1 MAEPIQDSLL
11 REIDEDLRQEKY
23 AKLWKQYGAH
33 VIAAAFLLVAG
44 VAGYQGWRQYDINN
58 REALGERFADA
69 MGQARED
76 GQAEA
81 TKAFSGLAREGGG
94 YSVLARLQE
103 AALLAAGKERA
114 AAAAIYRELADDSG
128 VDAVYRDLAVVLGV
142 LQELEGGD
150 SSTLTLRLAPLTAD
164 ANPWRHSAREISAVL
179 ALRTGDREKAVEMFT
194 GLAKDASAPEGIR
207 ARAGEMLA
215 AIGR

>member
-11 REIDEDLRQEKY
+11 REIDDDLRQEKY
-23 AKLWKQYGAH
+23 AKLWKRYGVH

-44 VAGYQGWRQYDINN
+44 VAGYQWWRQYDINT
-58 REALGERFADA
+58 REALGERFAGA
-69 MGQARED
+69 MEKARDD
-76 GQAEA
+76 GPAEA
-81 TKAFSGLAREGGG
+81 TKDFSTLAREGGG

-103 AALLAAGKERA
+103 AALLAAAKNRA
-114 AAAAIYRELADDSG
+114 AAAAVYRELADDSG

-142 LQELEGGD
+142 LQDMEGGD
-150 SSTLTLRLAPLTAD
+150 SINLTLRLAPLTAD
-164 ANPWRHSAREISAVL
+164 ANPWRHSARELSAVL
-179 ALRTGDREKAVEMFT
+179 AFSSGDREKAVELFT
-194 GLAKDASAPEGIR
+194 GLSQDTSAPQGIR

>member
-1 MAEPIQDSLL
+1 M
-11 REIDEDLRQEKY
+11 
-23 AKLWKQYGAH
+23 
-33 VIAAAFLLVAG
+33 VAAAFLLVAG
-44 VAGYQGWRQYDINN
+44 VAGYQGWHQYDINN

-69 MGQARED
+69 MRLARED

-81 TKAFSGLAREGGG
+81 TKAFSTVAREGGG

-103 AALLAAGKERA
+103 AALLARSKDRA
-114 AAAAIYRELADDSG
+114 AAAAVYRELADDSG

-142 LQELEGGD
+142 LQDMEGGD
-150 SSTLTLRLAPLTAD
+150 SSNLTLRLAPLTAD

-179 ALRTGDREKAVEMFT
+179 AFSSGDREKAVELFT

>member
-1 MAEPIQDSLL
+1 MADPIQDSLF

-23 AKLWKQYGAH
+23 TKLWKQYGTH

-44 VAGYQGWRQYDINN
+44 VAGYQGWNQYDIGN
-58 REALGERFADA
+58 REAQGEQFDSA
-69 MGQARED
+69 MRLARED
-76 GQAEA
+76 GRAEA
-81 TKAFSGLAREGGG
+81 TIAFSTLAREGGG

-103 AALLAAGKERA
+103 AALLAAAKNRA
-114 AAAAIYRELADDSG
+114 AAAAAYREIADDSG
-128 VDAVYRDLAVVLGV
+128 IDAVYRDLAVVLGV
-142 LQELEGGD
+142 LQDMEGGD
-150 SSTLTLRLAPLTAD
+150 TGNLTLRLAPLTAD

-179 ALRTGDREKAVEMFT
+179 AFSSGDRKKAVEIFT

-207 ARAGEMLA
+207 ARAAEMLA

>member
-1 MAEPIQDSLL
+1 MAEPTQDSLL
-11 REIDEDLRQEKY
+11 REIDDDLRHEKY

-33 VIAAAFLLVAG
+33 VVAAAFLLVAG
-44 VAGYQGWRQYDINN
+44 VAGYQGWRHYDINN
-58 REALGERFADA
+58 REALGERFSDA
-69 MGQARED
+69 MRLARDD
-76 GQAEA
+76 GQADA
-81 TKAFSGLAREGGG
+81 ANAFSGLAREGGG

-103 AALLAAGKERA
+103 AALHAAGKDRA

-128 VDAVYRDLAVVLGV
+128 ADAVYRDLAVVLGV
-142 LQELEGGD
+142 LQEMEGGD

-179 ALRTGDREKAVEMFT
+179 AFSSGDRDKAVEIFT
-194 GLAKDASAPEGIR
+194 GLAKDSSAPEGIR

>member
-33 VIAAAFLLVAG
+33 VVAAAFLLVAG
-44 VAGYQGWRQYDINN
+44 VAGYQGWRHYDINN
-58 REALGERFADA
+58 RETLGERFADA
-69 MGQARED
+69 MGQARDD
-76 GQAEA
+76 GPGEA
-81 TKAFSGLAREGGG
+81 AQAFSTLAREGGG

-103 AALLAAGKERA
+103 AALLAQGKDRGG
-114 AAAAIYRELADDSG
+114 AAAIYRRLADDSG

-142 LQELEGGD
+142 LQEMEGGD

-164 ANPWRHSAREISAVL
+164 ANPWRHSAKEISAAL
-179 ALRTGDREKAVEMFT
+179 AFSSGDREKAVEIFT

-207 ARAGEMLA
+207 ARASEMLA